1 MTHSEQQAIES
12 GDKVYLRK
20 LMSLTPES
28 NEPSDRMYDSDV
40 LQVYSEET
48 FKLSLPKEYGE
59 TVTLPLDMVYE
70 IVIRTEDDIYR
81 GQGRI
86 IERFRDAGGDV
97 CIFQLTTSLSRDA
110 KKQYISCECKLP
122 VRFCEQGG
130 KENGRGILTSITIDG
145 AVMVTSQYTADGSR
159 LNMVFTLEGSR
170 EIAAS
175 AEVAE
180 TIRLRSGEYESHMQ
194 LSCDNIK
201 QQNELARWILRQ
213 TSEEI

>member
-20 LMSLTPES
+20 LMSLMPES
-28 NEPSDRMYDSDV
+28 NEPTDKMYDSDV
-40 LQVYSEET
+40 LRVFNEET

-59 TVTLPLDMVYE
+59 TVTLPLDMIYE

-86 IERFRDAGGDV
+86 TERFRDPDGDV

-110 KKQYISCECKLP
+110 RKQYISCECKLP

-130 KENGRGILTSITIDG
+130 KEKRARNSDFDHDRQCRYDCFS
-145 AVMVTSQYTADGSR
+145 VCRRRKQ
-159 LNMVFTLEGSR
+159 
-170 EIAAS
+170 
-175 AEVAE
+175 AEHGFYA
-180 TIRLRSGEYESHMQ
+180 GG
-194 LSCDNIK
+194 
-201 QQNELARWILRQ
+201 QQRDCCGC
-213 TSEEI
+213 